1 MKAKWTVMIYMAGDN
16 NLDSAESIFKPDAPA
31 YVYREYKRGVTTRF

>member
-16 NLDSAESIFKPDAPA
+16 NLDSAA
-31 YVYREYKRGVTTRF
+31 TTFQLFGWVHPVSSH